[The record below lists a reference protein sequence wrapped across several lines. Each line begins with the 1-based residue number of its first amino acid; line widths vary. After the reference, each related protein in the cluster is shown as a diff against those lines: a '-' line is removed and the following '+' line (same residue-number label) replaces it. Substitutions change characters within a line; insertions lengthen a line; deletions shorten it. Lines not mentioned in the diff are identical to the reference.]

1 MPKLLPKPVRWL
13 RAAMPLLLAV
23 SLTGCATPAAPPVA
37 VCPVNPPAPA
47 LQEPMPPATY
57 SLSAQR
63 LIKSWR
69 EQLTATPTT
78 P

>member
-1 MPKLLPKPVRWL
+1 MPKLLPKPAPKLPAVML
-13 RAAMPLLLAV
+13 TLLVL
-23 SLTGCATPAAPPVA
+23 SLTGCATTSAPPVV